1 MSVEP
6 HGEPTSP
13 PAPLTDSRSA
23 VEAHRR
29 LAVRLASAVER
40 RAQQELQALTE
51 QLQEEGLVARLEAL
65 GRVQAA
71 LDRLEDAGPPSG
83 ILQRGPAEAAAGA
96 GLDWVLLSRV
106 DQGALVPEALHA
118 DGDPVEA
125 EEALAR
131 LRARP
136 VRLDYPLIEVE
147 ILRRRLPL
155 LVADVAADP
164 GGRPA
169 LGPETGW
176 IAYVAAPHRLRG
188 DGGGLPPR
196 RPSLWPRPAQRGSTG
211 TPSGPSPS
219 ASAASTSVRCCCAGY
234 GPSARGCAAWRES
247 WADAR
252 AGELSDRAVDLGGE
266 SESPGDD
273 RAGDRPGPG
282 SEPQLRDLLTRREVD
297 VLERMVKGD
306 TNARIAKTLVVSEGT
321 VKFHVKNILR
331 KLHASNRAEATSRYL
346 RLTLRRGLRRDLEQI
361 GHHHVALVE
370 PQVVRVGELLHP
382 GDLLTLLE
390 EQLVELEEGEVHHP
404 GLEPVLGQLSRR
416 MLLAD
421 HRQLH
426 EVGHASRRERLGQL
440 C

>member
-118 DGDPVEA
+118 VGDPVAA

-155 LVADVAADP
+155 LVADVDADP
-164 GGRPA
+164 RGRPA

-176 IAYVAAPHRLRG
+176 IAYVAAPIVFEGTVVGFLHGDRRSGRGPLTGLHRDALWTFALGFGRIYERAVLLRRLRTQREG
-188 DGGGLPPR
+188 MR
-196 RPSLWPRPAQRGSTG
+196 RMA
-211 TPSGPSPS
+211 
-219 ASAASTSVRCCCAGY
+219 
-234 GPSARGCAAWRES
+234 S

-273 RAGDRPGPG
+273 RAEDRLGPG
-282 SEPQLRDLLTRREVD
+282 SEPQLRDLLTRREID

-346 RLTLRRGLRRDLEQI
+346 RLTLRRDSD
-361 GHHHVALVE
+361 V
-370 PQVVRVGELLHP
+370 
-382 GDLLTLLE
+382 TS
-390 EQLVELEEGEVHHP
+390 
-404 GLEPVLGQLSRR
+404 SR
-416 MLLAD
+416 
-421 HRQLH
+421 
-426 EVGHASRRERLGQL
+426 
-440 C
+440 